1 MIFQLIRKD
10 LLLIR
15 KYVLFMVIF
24 SAIAP
29 SLLLWNMDVETRFF
43 DFYGIIVFFLVLF
56 VIVLF
61 LSNSVS
67 LIEETYK
74 KGCAYLCTTPYGRD
88 QMVLSKYV
96 FSYLIFAGYCLI
108 YGLTHLVLPKYTISL
123 TFEKIAISF
132 FVISVFRCILI
143 PLEYKFGYEKAK
155 YIITMLI
162 IGMPFVTS
170 MIFGSIDITKRDF
183 SGIMDMNTIWRGV
196 LIVTLLII
204 NAVSMSLSCWI
215 FKKKEL

>member
-15 KYVLFMVIF
+15 KYVLFMIVF

-29 SLLLWNMDVETRFF
+29 SLLLWNMDVETRLF
-43 DFYGIIVFFLVLF
+43 DFYGIMVFFLVLF

-74 KGCAYLCTTPYGRD
+74 KGCAYLCTTPYGRN
-88 QMVLSKYV
+88 QMVLSKYI

-123 TFEKIAISF
+123 SFEKIAISF
-132 FVISVFRCILI
+132 LVISVFRCILI

-155 YIITMLI
+155 YIITLLI
-162 IGMPFVTS
+162 IGMPFITS
-170 MIFGSIDITKRDF
+170 MLFGSIDITKSDF
-183 SGIMDMNTIWRGV
+183 SQIMDMNIVWRGGLIVVV
-196 LIVTLLII
+196 LIMNV
-204 NAVSMSLSCWI
+204 VSMSLSCCI
-215 FKKKEL
+215 FKKKDL

>member
-15 KYVLFMVIF
+15 KYVLFMIFF

-29 SLLLWNMDVETRFF
+29 SLLLWNMHAEAGFF
-43 DFYGIIVFFLVLF
+43 DFYGIMVFFLVLF

-74 KGCAYLCTTPYGRD
+74 KGCAYLCTTPYGRN
-88 QMVLSKYV
+88 QMVLSKYI

-108 YGLTHLVLPKYTISL
+108 YGLTHFVLPKYTISL
-123 TFEKIAISF
+123 SFEKIAISF
-132 FVISVFRCILI
+132 FAISVFRCILI

-162 IGMPFVTS
+162 IGMPFITS
-170 MIFGSIDITKRDF
+170 MLFGSIDITKSDF
-183 SGIMDMNTIWRGV
+183 FQIMDMNIVWRGGLIVIV
-196 LIVTLLII
+196 LIM
-204 NAVSMSLSCWI
+204 NAVSMSLSCCI
-215 FKKKEL
+215 FKKKDL